1 MNPRLLLF
9 FLLISIVLPARA
21 QVRLDNP
28 ETYFGITGGTTG
40 SMVNFSPTVRQT
52 YLLGYNAGVVF
63 RYVADKNLG
72 VQAELLYMQR
82 GWNETGNMFARR
94 LDYVELPFL
103 THFHVGRNFRA
114 FFNLGPKIGFLLS
127 EKTLYNNTESSEA
140 VQHTRSADNR
150 FDYGFAAGLGFLLRI
165 KKQVFQI
172 EARGNYSMTDIYSND
187 KRDYFD
193 FSNNINASVNFSW
206 LLQLKH

>member
-1 MNPRLLLF
+1 M
-9 FLLISIVLPARA
+9 A

-28 ETYFGITGGTTG
+28 ETYFGISAGVTG

-52 YLLGYNAGVVF
+52 YLLGNNAGAIF
-63 RYVADKNLG
+63 RYISDKNLG
-72 VQAELLYMQR
+72 VQAEILYFQR

-94 LDYVELPFL
+94 LDYIDIPFL
-103 THFHVGRNFRA
+103 SHFYVGRNFRA
-114 FFNLGPKIGFLLS
+114 FFNIGPKIGFLFS
-127 EKTLYNNTESSEA
+127 EKTLYNYFENSNA
-140 VQHTRSADNR
+140 VQHIRAADYK

-193 FSNNINASVNFSW
+193 FSNNINATVNFSW
-206 LLQLKH
+206 LLQLKR